1 MSKGP
6 VDSGF
11 VNVDGLAR
19 LPQFSHAVVAGDT
32 IYVSGTLG
40 TVAGSFDLVE
50 GGVGLQTTQ
59 ALRNIESILAAAG
72 SSSTDIVKVS
82 VYLTDM
88 TDFPEMNEAYS
99 KVFGDPSPARITLG
113 VTELALGAVV
123 EIECIATRWE
133 R

>member
-1 MSKGP
+1 MSTGS

-11 VNVDGLAR
+11 VNADGLAR
-19 LPQFSHAVVAGDT
+19 LPQFSHAVVADDT

-40 TVAGSFDLVE
+40 TVAGSFDLAA
-50 GGVGLQTTQ
+50 GGVGPQTTQ
-59 ALRNIESILAAAG
+59 ALRNVENILAAAG

-99 KVFGDPSPARITLG
+99 KVIGDPPPARITLG
-113 VTELALGAVV
+113 VAELALGAVV
-123 EIECIATRWE
+123 EIECIATR
-133 R
+133 RDG